1 MTWSLINPL
10 VSSYRGGVDGCIER
24 SFFLSLLICLGL
36 LFPAIPAPAS
46 EEDSAFHQHLG
57 NRALIE
63 KRYDEAQSEFEKGWH
78 LDSTRARSDLLTAYA
93 HNPKSSITA
102 RLLNRL
108 YHETGDYGLAAIWH
122 SQRRSLTN
130 TEDRFEK
137 PEARIRHR
145 PKLVKSA
152 SPRYPKKAKQ
162 AGVSGRVF
170 VKFRI
175 SRFGQPDS
183 IAVLKGHELL
193 RDEAV
198 GTIKRMRF
206 SPAITEAGDSVSVW
220 MSQVIAFR

>member
-1 MTWSLINPL
+1 MLTPPTPYSPDTAPDIDKP
-10 VSSYRGGVDGCIER
+10 SSFDAARTKAQ
-24 SFFLSLLICLGL
+24 GL
-36 LFPAIPAPAS
+36 T
-46 EEDSAFHQHLG
+46 
-57 NRALIE
+57 ALE
-63 KRYDEAQSEFEKGWH
+63 KREYK
-78 LDSTRARSDLLTAYA
+78 RARSDLLTAYA